1 MLNNTDRRPAQAAGA
16 AQSGAVSPRAGFSH
30 VAAVFFALCATI
42 ALVAGLAFSAG
53 TAPKAEAQT
62 CKDVTTVETLKVDS
76 STQYGSS
83 AARLLKLS
91 GLKTG
96 DRVSKLEISN
106 SSRNFGRSTSYV
118 AFFRNGQGQLV
129 HENATDA
136 RDPQSTSGLGTNAI
150 TYTFPLSPVGTSD
163 GGFDVLVPISD
174 NTASNFTVEAT
185 VTRQECT
192 TPSTPTST
200 SKPTSATPTST
211 SAQPST
217 PATSGNT
224 SATPTSTTKPSTA
237 NPTPGVPA
245 GGCST
250 SDALLNKQ
258 QITVRNAYGDNV
270 NNREITLKADRPM
283 LVDHLKIDLTN
294 TNNAFYY
301 STVSGGSA
309 ASNNIKVTII
319 DAQGTR
325 VFTMPA
331 DMNPE
336 GSFKSVGA
344 TEQTQGLTLNF
355 KDQLDIA
362 QDATIKVSFVAASTG
377 GRQNELVANNVEVSA
392 AGLICTD
399 KDGKPA
405 TPPSA
410 RLEPKPEIKGPP
422 NDPSKV
428 VETSEEGGSAE
439 LATIRIH
446 ARAFNDGVNSEED
459 DATNSKDLRFTKGA
473 VFELRAG
480 KDGNST
486 SDGPGSPIVGSDG
499 KPLSCTIDDKGYCD
513 ISIRVK
519 NGARNLEWYG
529 KRVWAVQTKA
539 ADGAYWEDTI
549 MTGDYESPDKTT
561 WTIGYTDTLK
571 GGRIFYPSSTGNDQT
586 RSFGA
591 AVQALENPKL
601 PATCNPGP
609 KIAFVMDVSGSVRG
623 EEVATYK
630 NALTGNNGVV
640 DQLSG
645 TNASISAYT
654 FNWGSPSVN
663 TAGIGNYE
671 GTVNVDTQKDQ
682 AKKILNDRLGKDD
695 DILGRTNWNSGIEAA
710 YQGGKKVNDPSR
722 PDSHKYDIVVFI
734 TDGNPNT
741 TGNNRYRPDTNDV
754 SLRALEGGVY
764 ASNKLKAEGTR
775 VIAVAAGK
783 PGQNTPENLRLISG
797 KNVNEDY
804 FIGEWNQLA
813 TNLSSVVRA
822 VSCQSNVSV
831 TKKVKNADGSIT
843 DGAGWEFKASRGD
856 TSIANDNLITLV
868 NSSNRAASGI
878 QQGQSVSDETDA
890 KGYAVWGVNFNTD
903 DQTAKA
909 TINLRENQ
917 QDGYEFESA
926 KCTLYGLA
934 DKGKKNPLKT
944 VEFSKEK
951 YPKGDISLSGDNRIG
966 MRQQW
971 DCEYVNAKTQKPDV
985 DVVKRVDSAKQR
997 QDGKWEVKYSITVSN
1012 LTAVKTTYTLTDELR
1027 YGEGITPLEATFGRK
1042 GASTQKWADIK
1053 ASQTLA
1059 KDRSLDANAKHE
1071 YEVTVVSELV
1081 EGTAAPKGMTCKASA
1096 GKLDAGGFLNVVK
1109 LKSGET
1115 EKDSWACDEPALPEI
1130 TKTAT
1135 DQVSGPDSD
1144 GLYTATYTVTVR
1156 NRSYVNHASGKPVY
1170 YTLTDTPQFASGV
1183 EMKSWTVSGETF
1195 QDNDTSNKQRLNVS
1209 AASGKQ
1215 FPISIVSDAKELNP
1229 GANDQYTVSV
1239 KFALGNGDVANKV
1252 CNGAP
1257 QNGLFNGARVTSGNQ
1272 YRDASACH
1280 IIPEQPMFTIGI
1292 EKWGVENGKPVNL
1305 GNPDS
1310 SGYSFAVAG
1319 PDGTTTSLTKFN
1331 ESKRGGY
1338 VSSNLKIK
1346 PGSTY
1351 TLTETKA
1358 PVGYSLLVEPVQFT
1372 VAQDPDT
1379 GEYVVRIKSG
1389 DSANI
1394 SVVPVKEIGASD
1406 LRLIQVT
1413 DVRKGT
1419 LPRTGGNGLWWPV
1432 GAGLMLALYGAYV
1445 ARRRVTA

>member
-1 MLNNTDRRPAQAAGA
+1 MLNNTDRRPTQAAGA

-30 VAAVFFALCATI
+30 AAAVFFALCAAI

-76 STQYGSS
+76 STEYGSP

-91 GLKTG
+91 GLKTE
-96 DRVSKLEISN
+96 DRVSELEISN
-106 SSRNFGRSTSYV
+106 SRTKFGLSTSWV
-118 AFFRNGQGQLV
+118 SIFQNNQGQLSY
-129 HENATDA
+129 EDA
-136 RDPQSTSGLGTNAI
+136 GAVMPQSAGLGTDTV
-150 TYTFPLSPVGTSD
+150 TYSFASSPVGAAD
-163 GGFDVLVPISD
+163 GGFAVLVPSSD
-174 NTASNFTVEAT
+174 SSAANYSVKAT
-185 VTRQECT
+185 VTHQECT
-192 TPSTPTST
+192 TPSTPTAT
-200 SKPTSATPTST
+200 SKPTSAAPTST

-224 SATPTSTTKPSTA
+224 SASPTSTTQPSTT
-237 NPTPGVPA
+237 NPEPGVPA

-250 SDALLNKQ
+250 SKALLSKQ
-258 QITVRNAYGDNV
+258 QVTVRNGFGGDI

-283 LVDHLKIDLTN
+283 LLDSLKVDLKN

-301 STVSGGSA
+301 STVTGGSA
-309 ASNNIKVTII
+309 TYNNIKVTVV
-319 DAQGTR
+319 DGEGTR

-331 DMNPE
+331 DMKPE
-336 GSFKSVGA
+336 GSFRSVGA
-344 TEQTQGLTLNF
+344 TKQTQGLTLNF
-355 KDQLDIA
+355 NEQLDIA
-362 QDATIKVSFVAASTG
+362 QDATIKVTFVAASTG
-377 GRQNELVANNVEVSA
+377 GRQQDLGANNVQVSA
-392 AGLICTD
+392 GGLICAD
-399 KDGKPA
+399 ADGKPA
-405 TPPSA
+405 APPST
-410 RLEPKPEIKGPP
+410 RLEPKPEVQGPP
-422 NDPSKV
+422 NDPSTV
-428 VETSEEGGSAE
+428 VEASEEGGPAE

-459 DATNSKDLRFTKGA
+459 NATNSKDLRFTKGA

-499 KPLSCTIDDKGYCD
+499 QPLSCTIDDKGYCD
-513 ISIRVK
+513 INIRVK
-519 NGARNLEWYG
+519 NGSRNLEWHG

-539 ADGAYWEDTI
+539 ADGAYWEDKI
-549 MTGDYESPDKTT
+549 KTGSYQSPDRDT

-591 AVQALENPKL
+591 AVQALENPDL

-623 EEVATYK
+623 AEVAAYK
-630 NALTGNNGVV
+630 NALTGRNGVI

-663 TAGIGNYE
+663 TTNYPD
-671 GTVNVDTQKDQ
+671 TVNVDTEKEK
-682 AKKILNDRLGKDD
+682 AKAILNDRLGKDD

-710 YQGGKKVNDPSR
+710 YQGGKRINDPSR
-722 PDSHKYDIVVFI
+722 PDSHKYDIAVFI

-741 TGNNRYRPDTNDV
+741 TGNNRYRPDGNSV

-783 PGQNTPENLRLISG
+783 PGQNTPENLKLISG
-797 KNVNEDY
+797 KEENEDY

-831 TKKVKNADGSIT
+831 TKTIKNADGST
-843 DGAGWEFKASRGD
+843 TPGAGWEFEASRGD
-856 TSIANDNLITLV
+856 TSIANDDLITLV
-868 NSSNRAASGI
+868 NSSNRAESGI
-878 QQGQSVSDETDA
+878 RQGQSVTDKTDP
-890 KGYAVWGVNFNTD
+890 KGYAVWGVNFNTN

-909 TINLRENQ
+909 TINLKETQ
-917 QDGYEFESA
+917 QEGYEFEGA

-951 YPKGDISLSGDNRIG
+951 YPEGDISLAGDNRIG

-971 DCEYVNAKTQKPDV
+971 DCEYVNAKTQKPEV
-985 DVVKRVDSAKQR
+985 DVVKRVESAKQR
-997 QDGKWEVKYSITVSN
+997 QDGKWEVKYGITVSN
-1012 LTAVKTTYTLTDELR
+1012 LTSVKTTYTLTDELR
-1027 YGEGITPLEATFGRK
+1027 YGEGITPLEATYGRK
-1042 GASTQKWADIK
+1042 GASAQKWVDITS
-1053 ASQTLA
+1053 SQTLVENQ
-1059 KDRSLDANAKHE
+1059 DLGANEKHE
-1071 YEVTVVSELV
+1071 YQVTVVSELI
-1081 EGTAAPKGMTCKASA
+1081 EGSTEPKGMTCKASQ
-1096 GKLDAGGFLNVVK
+1096 GQLDPGGFLNVVK
-1109 LKSGET
+1109 LKSGEI

-1135 DQVSGPDSD
+1135 GQVSGPDAD

-1156 NRSYVNHASGKPVY
+1156 NRSHVNRASGKPVY
-1170 YTLTDTPQFASGV
+1170 YTLTDTPRFAAGA
-1183 EMKSWTVSGETF
+1183 EAKSWTVSGSTF
-1195 QDNDTSNKQRLNVS
+1195 QDGAPGNRERLDIS
-1209 AASGKQ
+1209 APSGNE
-1215 FPISIVSDAKELNP
+1215 FPIPIVNDAKELKP

-1239 KFALGNGDVANKV
+1239 KFALGHGDTANKV
-1252 CNGAP
+1252 CNGTP
-1257 QNGLFNGARVTSGNQ
+1257 ENGLFNEARVTSGKQ
-1272 YRDASACH
+1272 YRDDDACLN
-1280 IIPEQPMFTIGI
+1280 IPEQPTFNVGV
-1292 EKWGVENGKPVNL
+1292 EKWGVDNGKPVNL
-1305 GNPDS
+1305 GDPGSD
-1310 SGYSFAVAG
+1310 GYAFTITG
-1319 PDGTTTSLTKFN
+1319 PDGTVTPLNKFN
-1331 ESKRGGY
+1331 ASERGGY
-1338 VSSNLKIK
+1338 VSGDIK
-1346 PGSTY
+1346 VKAGFTY

-1358 PVGYSLLVEPVQFT
+1358 PEGYSLLAEPVQFT
-1372 VAQDPDT
+1372 VAQDPNT
-1379 GEYVVRIKSG
+1379 AQYVVQIESG
-1389 DSANI
+1389 GSANI
-1394 SVVPVKEIGASD
+1394 SVVPFNEIGVQG

-1413 DVRKGT
+1413 DVRTGT
-1419 LPRTGGNGLWWPV
+1419 LPRTGGHGLWWPV
-1432 GAGLMLALYGAYV
+1432 GAGLMLALCGAYV
-1445 ARRRVTA
+1445 ARRRAAA